1 MWPPIVLPT
10 PFRHSRNHSVSHTRK
25 MTSLF
30 NTIRAS
36 IYGARRLCLH
46 VYPLLNETDR
56 LCCTF
61 YSHLSSDGGTFSI
74 SVGRFGP
81 QWVLYPVWRSLIS
94 TVSPVAH
101 FVPFAIFVCSASMFI
116 IIVLLVDLIFFKPS
130 SSNTRLA
137 WSSVFFFE
145 IGILSLPGWN
155 WRLYVS
161 RASSGWV
168 CFCIYGN
175 NEYLS
180 STLLVL
186 GVYLTTSD
194 AQTADVECFSTNSST
209 LLTDQM
215 SDCQ

>member
-1 MWPPIVLPT
+1 VTAPCPGVGVASDLTWPHCFHTSQRYFKYLASRSSQRPSCLPRVLTFIMWPPIVLPT

-81 QWVLYPVWRSLIS
+81 QWVLYPV
-94 TVSPVAH
+94 
-101 FVPFAIFVCSASMFI
+101 
-116 IIVLLVDLIFFKPS
+116 
-130 SSNTRLA
+130 
-137 WSSVFFFE
+137 
-145 IGILSLPGWN
+145 
-155 WRLYVS
+155 
-161 RASSGWV
+161 
-168 CFCIYGN
+168 
-175 NEYLS
+175 
-180 STLLVL
+180 
-186 GVYLTTSD
+186 
-194 AQTADVECFSTNSST
+194 
-209 LLTDQM
+209 
-215 SDCQ
+215 